1 MVDTKIMLD
10 NKSNVFVNTLL
21 SKNARLETCT
31 GAYIA
36 VCDRNACCCHVTR
49 AISRKASYLIV
60 EAVHRIAKICNF
72 KSMPRTKTT
81 TSYYK
86 PRRRE
91 LATSILETGEAKRED
106 FGARVFKCAAF
117 FTYIRHIYSDRGYA

>member
-1 MVDTKIMLD
+1 MVEECVVDTKIMLD

-72 KSMPRTKTT
+72 KSMPNKDDD
-81 TSYYK
+81 
-86 PRRRE
+86 E
-91 LATSILETGEAKRED
+91 LLQTQAK
-106 FGARVFKCAAF
+106 G
-117 FTYIRHIYSDRGYA
+117 TRHEYT